1 MADTNVDKI
10 LKDLEKA
17 LKAEEK
23 EYKEY
28 EKWVKKMDKEDYTD
42 LEWEDA
48 NNALDQQAEYIRI
61 LELQIWD
68 VSTNG

>member
-17 LKAEEK
+17 LKIQEK
-23 EYKEY
+23 VYEEY
-28 EKWVKKMDKEDYTD
+28 EKWVTKMKKVDYTD